1 MSGWKNRFAFFEV
14 GSRRFGFEKSRVEH
28 GGVPYL
34 DRYIL
39 YVGGPTLR
47 LHKFWRGDD
56 DRAFHDHP
64 WTFWTF
70 PLTSYVE
77 RVSTPFMDFKRATA
91 RETATSGALYTP
103 IEARH
108 VSEEIVRAW
117 RLHNRPATY
126 QHIVIGR
133 LDGSKKPFWTFVIS
147 TNYQRR
153 WGFWPRAGE
162 FVPWRDWPSTA
173 EQIDIRAQRPH
184 A

>member
-1 MSGWKNRFAFFEV
+1 LCGWKNLFEFFEI
-14 GSRRFGFEKSRVEH
+14 GNRRFGFEKSSVEH
-28 GGVPYL
+28 GGFPYL
-34 DRYIL
+34 YRYIL

-77 RVSTPFMDFKRATA
+77 RVSKPYTGSEWLTA
-91 RETATSGALYTP
+91 RETAASGKLWKPVPKRKIT
-103 IEARH
+103 
-108 VSEEIVRAW
+108 EEVVHAW
-117 RLHNRPATY
+117 RLHKRPATY

-133 LDGSKKPFWTFVIS
+133 LDGSKEPFWTFVIS
-147 TNYQRR
+147 TNYQRK
-153 WGFWPRAGE
+153 WGFWPQPGE
-162 FVPWRDWPSTA
+162 FVPWRDWPACA
-173 EQIDIRAQRPH
+173 EQIDILKQRPH